1 MTMKPATAAAVA
13 AATSIAS
20 YATGYA
26 SAHTD
31 HSLGTPFFIGL
42 MLAVVFAGLAFA
54 AVEKD

>member
-1 MTMKPATAAAVA
+1 MKPATAAAVS

-26 SAHTD
+26 TAHTD

-42 MLAVVFAGLAFA
+42 MLSIVFAGLAWA
-54 AVEKD
+54 AVEGN